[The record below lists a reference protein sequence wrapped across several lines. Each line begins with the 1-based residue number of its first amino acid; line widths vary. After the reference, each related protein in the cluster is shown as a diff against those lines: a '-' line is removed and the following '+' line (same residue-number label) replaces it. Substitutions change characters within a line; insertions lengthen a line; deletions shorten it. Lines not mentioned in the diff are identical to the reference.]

1 MLLLIFYPIKNQEKK
16 KEKYR
21 KRKSK
26 LEDDIHE
33 ESLEDWPSWCLKKIT
48 SEKAG
53 EQTYIRLVKGP
64 FSENIFIWGKKNI
77 NLDRY
82 ELNKSFW
89 RLT

>member
-33 ESLEDWPSWCLKKIT
+33 ESLED
-48 SEKAG
+48 
-53 EQTYIRLVKGP
+53 
-64 FSENIFIWGKKNI
+64 
-77 NLDRY
+77 
-82 ELNKSFW
+82 
-89 RLT
+89 